1 MSPNYTR
8 QSGTTASAAAAL
20 SGLEPKQAKNPSF
33 HHPPGDEQ
41 ASLCTLALP
50 GANGLSCGDAG
61 VTGLTKI
68 LLLRAQS
75 QNPAPGDG

>member
-1 MSPNYTR
+1 MNGKPR
-8 QSGTTASAAAAL
+8 AAL
-20 SGLEPKQAKNPSF
+20 SGLEAKQAKNASF

-41 ASLCTLALP
+41 ASLRTLALP

-68 LLLRAQS
+68 LLLCAQS
-75 QNPAPGDG
+75 QNPVPGDG